1 MPEHY
6 RNARGSSPNDRDPF
20 QIAIP
25 YVHAR
30 TALERKPAGAQ
41 GTSVAR
47 RHVAFIVSVHEFQ
60 TAAGADTPTLSEA
73 RGMSHRAVSKLCQN
87 PICLGRLGL
96 MAERKQSP
104 QVVNKRHIHMNAWR
118 VWRRRLF
125 FVSSRSH
132 VPQQGGSRKNQT
144 VSGKIDLGST
154 PAKFGPRANPF
165 ASA

>member
-73 RGMSHRAVSKLCQN
+73 RNMSHRAVSKLCQN

-104 QVVNKRHIHMNAWR
+104 QVVNKRHIHIECMEGLEKATVLR
-118 VWRRRLF
+118 KQQVTC
-125 FVSSRSH
+125 SSGEGDREK
-132 VPQQGGSRKNQT
+132 SRQCLEKL
-144 VSGKIDLGST
+144 IWALE
-154 PAKFGPRANPF
+154 
-165 ASA
+165 